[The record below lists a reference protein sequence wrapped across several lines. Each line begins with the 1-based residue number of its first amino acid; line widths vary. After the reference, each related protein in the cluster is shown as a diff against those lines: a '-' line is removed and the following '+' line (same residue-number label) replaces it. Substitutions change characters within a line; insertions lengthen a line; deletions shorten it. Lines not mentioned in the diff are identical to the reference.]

1 MIYSNDFT
9 RAQINAVIDEVG
21 EETFIKHVL
30 SGDFSDATKVAMQLS
45 YDQDGVLTKQD
56 KDIIATL

>member
-1 MIYSNDFT
+1 MAYT

-21 EETFIKHVL
+21 EEAFIKHVL

-45 YDQDGVLTKQD
+45 YDQDGVLTQQD
-56 KDIIATL
+56 KDLIATL